1 MAERGHWDNLQ
12 PGLPAVKLALDVTS
26 KPDVPK
32 GTFQNKQGQQGR
44 PRAGC
49 PLDSPTLA
57 PRSLQISF
65 LPHVPVTPGWPE
77 QAFLPERDAHPVN
90 EMSGE
95 SRSWTCPLTSP
106 SEELT
111 VLLSASRHSPS
122 FPSTITVILSSLDWA
137 APTPLVPPR
146 LHSLAGNRSICTWR

>member
-1 MAERGHWDNLQ
+1 MQSEEYTLSWYTCRKGQDRDSQPRAPEAEPPGLQ
-12 PGLPAVKLALDVTS
+12 PGLPAVKLALDTTS

-32 GTFQNKQGQQGR
+32 GTFQNKQGLAGR
-44 PRAGC
+44 ARAGC

-57 PRSLQISF
+57 PHSLQISF

-90 EMSGE
+90 KMSAE
-95 SRSWTCPLTSP
+95 SSSWTRPLTSP

-111 VLLSASRHSPS
+111 VLLSASRHSPG
-122 FPSTITVILSSLDWA
+122 FPSTITVILSSLD
-137 APTPLVPPR
+137 
-146 LHSLAGNRSICTWR
+146 